1 MVLSKKIT
9 SKIWD
14 KCAKQI
20 VDGYVYVK
28 MDDIIK
34 LQIEKKDLLMDDL
47 ETHITKPIY
56 GNDPGDENVV
66 KTTKINSMNEVAT
79 YLNSKGWIFERNPD
93 TGDIW
98 KRKSGDIHNRIKIN

>member
-14 KCAKQI
+14 KCTKQI

-34 LQIEKKDLLMDDL
+34 LHIEKDDLL
-47 ETHITKPIY
+47 
-56 GNDPGDENVV
+56 DP
-66 KTTKINSMNEVAT
+66 
-79 YLNSKGWIFERNPD
+79 
-93 TGDIW
+93 
-98 KRKSGDIHNRIKIN
+98 

>member
-9 SKIWD
+9 SCIWD
-14 KCAKQI
+14 KCTKQI

-34 LQIEKKDLLMDDL
+34 LHIEKDDSL
-47 ETHITKPIY
+47 EHWEKEWEEKQKS
-56 GNDPGDENVV
+56 N
-66 KTTKINSMNEVAT
+66 TKITMNQIAS
-79 YLNSKGWIFERNPD
+79 YLNDRGWIFERNPD

-98 KRKSGDIHNRIKIN
+98 RRKSGDIHNRKKIN